1 MAESS
6 KSAVTVSQL
15 NGSNYGTWKI
25 QCKMALVKDG
35 LWGVVDNTDPAPS
48 VSDSEDKK
56 AKYKSKKDKALAT
69 IVLSIE
75 PALLYIIDEP
85 NDPVVVWQKLA
96 DQFQKKTWANKLVLR
111 CKLQSL
117 KLKDG
122 GSVQQHI
129 REMTETFN
137 ELSVMGVAMDDE
149 DRVVQLLASLPESY
163 STIVTALEANE
174 KVPSLEVVTERLLH
188 EERKLSERS
197 SSSSN
202 GAFSMK
208 HKRSVRCH
216 HCHKLGHFQ
225 RNCPERAHGGDK
237 QRSYEPRHEHKS
249 VPKAKGPDKRA
260 GRHAAHSTRAS
271 TRYSSDSESDMVGLI
286 VSQLALSVGSTN
298 PDCWIIDSGATCH
311 ISNNRSLFVEYESL
325 DESQSV
331 TLGDGHTLEAVGK
344 GVVALKLELEGG
356 KTITG
361 RLHDVLY
368 VPELAYNLLSI
379 SKVTKLGKRVD
390 FYKSHCNIIDDNER
404 IIATGTKRGDLYYL
418 CCRQIHQAHMS
429 DARLTV
435 SKEYIWH
442 QRFGH
447 LSESGLH
454 MLSNQKLVDDFDYNT
469 AKSIPLCKPCIDGKL
484 HRSPF
489 PKKGRTRPQNPLE
502 LVHSDICGPM
512 KTPSLSGAKYF
523 LTFVDDKTH
532 YIWIYVLK
540 HKSEP
545 FSKFLEWKAQVELE
559 SSLKLKV
566 LRTDNGGEYT
576 STEFNEYLKRE
587 GIKHELSVPKNPEQN
602 GVAERF
608 NRTLIEAVRAML
620 SSSSLPH
627 KFWAEALSTAVY
639 LKNRSYTKAVINM
652 TPHEAWNGRRPSVK
666 HLRVFGCTAYSHI
679 PKDERSKLDPKARL
693 LGYSNTTK
701 GYRLYDTKRDQ
712 VFYSRDVI
720 FDEMKLGFEKEQD
733 GSITENNNHFGIDL
747 SSNQIDD
754 VKDAVPDQIDVPDQN
769 DVPDQ
774 PDDRETNTETEA
786 ESETVRRSHRDRR
799 RPDYYGTWIY
809 TADAQKREPRSVTE
823 AMSSNESE
831 KWSEAMEREMKSI
844 ESNNVWELVEL
855 PEGKK
860 PIGCKWV
867 YKVKTG
873 ADGEVER
880 YKARLVAK
888 GFSQQYGLDYDQT
901 FSPVARFKSLRLL
914 LALAVQNGLTVHQM
928 DVTTAFLNG
937 TLKEEVYMDQPEGY
951 VEKGKEKL
959 VCRLNHSLYGL
970 KQAPRCWNSVLDQKL
985 KENGFV
991 QTASDP
997 CIYKAVSGDD
1007 FIIGIYV
1014 DDILLAGKSKERM
1027 IEVKSVLSNMFEVK
1041 DLGELNYFLGVKVV
1055 QNHKDG
1061 TIWIGQPTFT
1071 ESLLNKFQM
1080 HQCKSLTT
1088 PTDTGTKLVNGTEDS
1103 EYVDKSEYQS
1113 LVGSLLYL
1121 SMRTRPDITYAVS
1134 VTARFCSN
1142 PTTQH
1147 MTAVKR
1153 ILRYLRGTTH
1163 HGLLYKRSRSKE
1175 LLGYSDADWG
1185 GDRNDCKSTS
1195 GYLFQLGGT
1204 AITWQSK
1211 KQTCVALST
1220 AEAEY
1225 IALAG
1230 AAQEAV

>member
-1 MAESS
+1 ME
-6 KSAVTVSQL
+6 
-15 NGSNYGTWKI
+15 
-25 QCKMALVKDG
+25 
-35 LWGVVDNTDPAPS
+35 
-48 VSDSEDKK
+48 
-56 AKYKSKKDKALAT
+56 
-69 IVLSIE
+69 
-75 PALLYIIDEP
+75 
-85 NDPVVVWQKLA
+85 
-96 DQFQKKTWANKLVLR
+96 
-111 CKLQSL
+111 
-117 KLKDG
+117 
-122 GSVQQHI
+122 
-129 REMTETFN
+129 
-137 ELSVMGVAMDDE
+137 
-149 DRVVQLLASLPESY
+149 
-163 STIVTALEANE
+163 
-174 KVPSLEVVTERLLH
+174 
-188 EERKLSERS
+188 
-197 SSSSN
+197 
-202 GAFSMK
+202 
-208 HKRSVRCH
+208 
-216 HCHKLGHFQ
+216 
-225 RNCPERAHGGDK
+225 
-237 QRSYEPRHEHKS
+237 
-249 VPKAKGPDKRA
+249 
-260 GRHAAHSTRAS
+260 
-271 TRYSSDSESDMVGLI
+271 
-286 VSQLALSVGSTN
+286 
-298 PDCWIIDSGATCH
+298 
-311 ISNNRSLFVEYESL
+311 
-325 DESQSV
+325 
-331 TLGDGHTLEAVGK
+331 
-344 GVVALKLELEGG
+344 
-356 KTITG
+356 
-361 RLHDVLY
+361 
-368 VPELAYNLLSI
+368 
-379 SKVTKLGKRVD
+379 
-390 FYKSHCNIIDDNER
+390 
-404 IIATGTKRGDLYYL
+404 
-418 CCRQIHQAHMS
+418 
-429 DARLTV
+429 
-435 SKEYIWH
+435 
-442 QRFGH
+442 
-447 LSESGLH
+447 
-454 MLSNQKLVDDFDYNT
+454 
-469 AKSIPLCKPCIDGKL
+469 
-484 HRSPF
+484 
-489 PKKGRTRPQNPLE
+489 
-502 LVHSDICGPM
+502 
-512 KTPSLSGAKYF
+512 
-523 LTFVDDKTH
+523 
-532 YIWIYVLK
+532 
-540 HKSEP
+540 
-545 FSKFLEWKAQVELE
+545 
-559 SSLKLKV
+559 
-566 LRTDNGGEYT
+566 
-576 STEFNEYLKRE
+576 
-587 GIKHELSVPKNPEQN
+587 
-602 GVAERF
+602 
-608 NRTLIEAVRAML
+608 
-620 SSSSLPH
+620 
-627 KFWAEALSTAVY
+627 
-639 LKNRSYTKAVINM
+639 
-652 TPHEAWNGRRPSVK
+652 
-666 HLRVFGCTAYSHI
+666 
-679 PKDERSKLDPKARL
+679 
-693 LGYSNTTK
+693 
-701 GYRLYDTKRDQ
+701 
-712 VFYSRDVI
+712 
-720 FDEMKLGFEKEQD
+720 
-733 GSITENNNHFGIDL
+733 
-747 SSNQIDD
+747 
-754 VKDAVPDQIDVPDQN
+754 DAVPDQIDVPDQN

-774 PDDRETNTETEA
+774 PDDRETNTETEG

-901 FSPVARFKSLRLL
+901 FSPVARFESLRLL

-991 QTASDP
+991 QTASNP

-1175 LLGYSDADWG
+1175 LIGYSDADWG

-1230 AAQEAV
+1230 AAQEAVWLKHLYQEIADTPEKPVLINEDNQAAIAISRNPQYHGRVKHIDIKYHFIREQVHNGNIELEYCRTSEMIADMLTKGLGRVQLQKLRELAGVKELTVCK